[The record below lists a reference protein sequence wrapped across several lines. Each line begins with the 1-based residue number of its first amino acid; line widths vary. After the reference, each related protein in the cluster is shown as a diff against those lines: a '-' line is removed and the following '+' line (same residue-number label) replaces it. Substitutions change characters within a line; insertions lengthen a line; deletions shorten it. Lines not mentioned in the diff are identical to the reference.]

1 MTTSVPHLSTD
12 LRLACL
18 RIARRNRFESV
29 VQVPP
34 HQAAVLV
41 CIQRGAVSAGEIAE
55 REKISAPT
63 VSRTITSC
71 VDAGWVSRAGNP
83 EDGRR
88 IILSLT
94 EAGRR
99 ALEETVKAREEWMS
113 SRLKQLTAE
122 EIALLEAA
130 LPVLERVARL

>member
-1 MTTSVPHLSTD
+1 MTTSAPHLSTD

-34 HQAAVLV
+34 HQAAVMV
-41 CIQRGAVSAGEIAE
+41 CIQRGAASAGEIAE

-63 VSRTITSC
+63 VSRTIASL
-71 VDAGWVSRAGNP
+71 VESGWVSRSGNP
-83 EDGRR
+83 DDGRK
-88 IILSLT
+88 IVLSLS
-94 EAGRR
+94 ESGRR

-113 SRLKQLTAE
+113 QRLKQLSGD

>member
-1 MTTSVPHLSTD
+1 MTTPDPHLSTD

-41 CIQRGAVSAGEIAE
+41 CIERGAASAGEIAE

-63 VSRTITSC
+63 VSRTIASL
-71 VDAGWVSRAGNP
+71 VDAGWVSRTGNP
-83 EDGRR
+83 ADGRR
-88 IILSLT
+88 IILSIT
-94 EAGRR
+94 ESGRR
-99 ALEETVKAREEWMS
+99 ALEETRKAREEWMS
-113 SRLKQLTAE
+113 KRLKQLGDE
-122 EIALLEAA
+122 EVALLEAA
-130 LPVLERVARL
+130 LPVLERVAKL

>member
-1 MTTSVPHLSTD
+1 MTTPDPHLSTD

-34 HQAAVLV
+34 HQAAVLI
-41 CIQRGAVSAGEIAE
+41 CIERGAASAGEIAE

-63 VSRTITSC
+63 VSRTIASL
-71 VDAGWVSRAGNP
+71 VDAGWVSRTGNP
-83 EDGRR
+83 ADGRR
-88 IILSLT
+88 IILSIT

-99 ALEETVKAREEWMS
+99 ALEETRKAREEWMS
-113 SRLKQLTAE
+113 RRLKQLGDE
-122 EIALLEAA
+122 EVALLEAA
-130 LPVLERVARL
+130 LPVLERVAKL